1 MTSNKSKISV
11 DDIDQSKIDALRIK
25 ILKWAKK
32 ESTDETDKVLNKVI
46 RRYLILQ
53 QSFDSFMNYCN
64 VYAQVQNELVS
75 KLSTANNNDDIEK
88 INNQILRNA
97 IVLVQMYKY
106 IENGE
111 RYSPNDFA
119 YNIPFNKNKDGVH
132 SLGYIGCGCDDFL
145 NKERRR
151 QTNLM
156 ELESTVFKGSGKSI
170 DDIIEKHFYD
180 LNNIPTQGTEKL
192 NQLKTIIPTLTI
204 AQDLSSITLNNYR
217 GGVIKSMSTSI
228 LTPLFNVTFNRST
241 VPVLSEEQW
250 SEFGSTST
258 GNVREIQLKTIYEWK
273 KNDCPIAYPSELEV
287 CKAIIRLETPQV
299 VQPTN
304 NKKAPNNTKRGK
316 ITLKKKGNSNNSND
330 SDEDDEKL
338 FSQDTSKPQQNVTNS
353 KLIDDDDDEDEETK
367 KSTAKTT
374 SMQLTSTELTN
385 DDKKF
390 PATTS
395 ITGNA
400 SDDSDSPIN
409 ADSIF
414 ECTQPTPILEN
425 YYVDVLMNK
434 KCTKDERECIK
445 IWMKIT
451 ESNRSDI
458 MAEKNSDRLDRE
470 SLSLLREDTWLNDAV
485 INFYLIQCLQKSSE
499 TCLIL
504 SSFFYQKLMDEYNTT
519 DQSLQGKYNYEKVKT
534 WKCLR
539 NINIFEKDKISIP
552 INEEAYHWVLVVVDV
567 RNKVIQHY
575 DSCHKQRRKE
585 RDSDK
590 NWTKS
595 PVEYYTLEES
605 FDIQSSFNESMLKRL
620 ENVLRYL
627 NDKHLTTFEKKLSL
641 DWKMECVMAPTQS
654 NGKIVMIKLKMKYY
668 FSFLTINI

>member
-1 MTSNKSKISV
+1 MTSNKSKIAV

-53 QSFDSFMNYCN
+53 QSFDSYMNYCN
-64 VYAQVQNELVS
+64 VYAKVQNELVS

-132 SLGYIGCGCDDFL
+132 SLGYTGCGCDDFL

-151 QTNLM
+151 QTNIM

-204 AQDLSSITLNNYR
+204 ARDLSSITLNNYR

-273 KNDCPIAYPSELEV
+273 K
-287 CKAIIRLETPQV
+287 K
-299 VQPTN
+299 
-304 NKKAPNNTKRGK
+304 
-316 ITLKKKGNSNNSND
+316 
-330 SDEDDEKL
+330 
-338 FSQDTSKPQQNVTNS
+338 
-353 KLIDDDDDEDEETK
+353 
-367 KSTAKTT
+367 
-374 SMQLTSTELTN
+374 
-385 DDKKF
+385 
-390 PATTS
+390 
-395 ITGNA
+395 
-400 SDDSDSPIN
+400 
-409 ADSIF
+409 
-414 ECTQPTPILEN
+414 
-425 YYVDVLMNK
+425 
-434 KCTKDERECIK
+434 
-445 IWMKIT
+445 
-451 ESNRSDI
+451 
-458 MAEKNSDRLDRE
+458 
-470 SLSLLREDTWLNDAV
+470 
-485 INFYLIQCLQKSSE
+485 
-499 TCLIL
+499 
-504 SSFFYQKLMDEYNTT
+504 
-519 DQSLQGKYNYEKVKT
+519 
-534 WKCLR
+534 
-539 NINIFEKDKISIP
+539 
-552 INEEAYHWVLVVVDV
+552 
-567 RNKVIQHY
+567 
-575 DSCHKQRRKE
+575 
-585 RDSDK
+585 
-590 NWTKS
+590 
-595 PVEYYTLEES
+595 
-605 FDIQSSFNESMLKRL
+605 
-620 ENVLRYL
+620 
-627 NDKHLTTFEKKLSL
+627 
-641 DWKMECVMAPTQS
+641 
-654 NGKIVMIKLKMKYY
+654 
-668 FSFLTINI
+668 